1 MRIYLHNSKKSST
14 FAAAFGSW
22 GALCTRQAK
31 RERGANPLQT
41 RCCEFR
47 NMLSVMLLC
56 HWRGD
61 AFVMLKNQPGKATDR
76 EQARRPAACR
86 NNKLLTSSGIGA
98 SVKLKETFIL
108 SFGICICLCGIASM
122 APVHCRWGCDI
133 PVWSS
138 VCLLLSLSLSALV
151 YIYKRQKQAH
161 GRLGMITMS
170 ILVCYEIYCILF
182 VKSPAPVAGSSR
194 NV

>member
-1 MRIYLHNSKKSST
+1 M
-14 FAAAFGSW
+14 
-22 GALCTRQAK
+22 
-31 RERGANPLQT
+31 NPLQT

-47 NMLSVMLLC
+47 NMLSVMLYATGEEKHLQC
-56 HWRGD
+56 
-61 AFVMLKNQPGKATDR
+61 LKNQPGKATDR
-76 EQARRPAACR
+76 EQARRPAVCG

-98 SVKLKETFIL
+98 SVRLEETFIL

-122 APVHCRWGCDI
+122 APTHCRWGCDI

-161 GRLGMITMS
+161 GRSGMVAML

-182 VKSPAPVAGSSR
+182 VKSPAPFAGSSR